1 MKLNLLLISFFI
13 LLFTACSTK
22 PLEPIVFNEIE
33 KSVSFSKEI
42 KPILDKRCVSC
53 HSCYNS
59 ACQLKLS
66 SYEGLQRGA
75 SKINVY
81 ENRLQAI
88 NPTRLFIDGVSTRQW
103 REKGFVSVLDGINEK
118 NESIMMHMLNQ
129 KMKHP
134 TSTGKYA
141 PEMDKLV
148 CAKNQT
154 ELEEYFEEN
163 PHKGMPYGF
172 PALKQNEYDKIQT
185 WLVQGA
191 KDDTKQV
198 KIPLNETELIEKFEK
213 FLNNKE
219 IKHQVTARYIYE
231 HLFLAHISF
240 DKNSSNF
247 FELVRSKTPTGK
259 PVKIIATQFP
269 FSEINEPFYYRF
281 RIIESTLVH
290 KTHMV
295 YELSLEKLARY
306 EELFIKPSWDILPHM
321 PSYEHSIASNALK
334 AYEQIPAQ
342 NRYQFLLDDIHYII
356 MTFIRGPVC
365 KGQIALNVIQDH
377 FWVMFLDPKFD
388 ASLRDKYFLHD
399 NISNLYIPNEEG
411 NNPGILKTFNI
422 LRDYSYIK
430 NYFDNK
436 AFLYKQYYPNG
447 VPLEAIWKGNQ
458 EKEND
463 AILTVYRHFDSASV
477 HKGALGNIPK
487 TLWVIDYALVERLYY
502 SLVAGFDIFGNT
514 AHQLLVRKYMDV
526 LRIEGEH
533 NFLSFL
539 PKNSRKNY
547 FKEWYDGWDIS
558 YEDIYSNDEQDSSIT
573 FKTHTVKEEFA
584 QMILKYTN
592 APKDSINYIQEGYQ
606 PTPIKESYS
615 SLLDIEESFK
625 ALSLPNA
632 LQVIQNFADN
642 NSNLAYIKIE
652 MNSGENYVY
661 SMVINKWLYNV
672 AFLFDEEDRRD
683 TTKDNVDFIRGFIG
697 SYPNIFAVVKQNDL
711 PEFFRLIQ
719 NYQNDNEHNR
729 LLLKFF
735 INRANPNFWDVL
747 DWFNEAFKQQNSL
760 TYGLFDINR
769 YFPTALTEET
779 INAKQ

>member
-1 MKLNLLLISFFI
+1 
-13 LLFTACSTK
+13 
-22 PLEPIVFNEIE
+22 
-33 KSVSFSKEI
+33 
-42 KPILDKRCVSC
+42 
-53 HSCYNS
+53 
-59 ACQLKLS
+59 
-66 SYEGLQRGA
+66 
-75 SKINVY
+75 
-81 ENRLQAI
+81 
-88 NPTRLFIDGVSTRQW
+88 
-103 REKGFVSVLDGINEK
+103 
-118 NESIMMHMLNQ
+118 
-129 KMKHP
+129 
-134 TSTGKYA
+134 
-141 PEMDKLV
+141 
-148 CAKNQT
+148 
-154 ELEEYFEEN
+154 
-163 PHKGMPYGF
+163 
-172 PALKQNEYDKIQT
+172 
-185 WLVQGA
+185 
-191 KDDTKQV
+191 
-198 KIPLNETELIEKFEK
+198 
-213 FLNNKE
+213 
-219 IKHQVTARYIYE
+219 
-231 HLFLAHISF
+231 
-240 DKNSSNF
+240 
-247 FELVRSKTPTGK
+247 
-259 PVKIIATQFP
+259 
-269 FSEINEPFYYRF
+269 
-281 RIIESTLVH
+281 
-290 KTHMV
+290 
-295 YELSLEKLARY
+295 
-306 EELFIKPSWDILPHM
+306 
-321 PSYEHSIASNALK
+321 
-334 AYEQIPAQ
+334 
-342 NRYQFLLDDIHYII
+342 
-356 MTFIRGPVC
+356 
-365 KGQIALNVIQDH
+365 
-377 FWVMFLDPKFD
+377 
-388 ASLRDKYFLHD
+388 
-399 NISNLYIPNEEG
+399 LYIPNEEG

-436 AFLYKQYYPNG
+436 AFLYKQYYPKG

-458 EKEND
+458 QKEND

-592 APKDSINYIQEGYQ
+592 TPKDSINYIQEGYQ

-625 ALSLPNA
+625 ALSLPNV

-661 SMVINKWLYNV
+661 SMVINKWLHNV

-697 SYPNIFAVVKQNDL
+697 SYPNIFAIVKQNDL

-735 INRANPNFWDVL
+735 VNRANPNFWDVL